1 MCLICAFEFRIG
13 GVHAHIIEGH
23 VRVPPS
29 LGESGAKL
37 NEGYMNYW
45 VAVAIDDEW
54 RLIDVFFAASRQ
66 RQREHGDWELIDDN
80 GEV

>member
-1 MCLICAFEFRIG
+1 MYFIRTFEFRLG

-23 VRVPPS
+23 VRVAPS
-29 LGESGAKL
+29 LGESVAKL

-45 VAVAIDDEW
+45 VAVVIDDEW
-54 RLIDVFFAASRQ
+54 RLIDIFFAASRQ
-66 RQREHGDWELIDDN
+66 RQRERGDWELIDDN